1 MKRFAMAMTA
11 ASLAAMML
19 AGCGETDTNETA
31 AATESTAEAGTEAES
46 AAETET
52 EGKVYPE
59 EAYLD
64 NLTVGD
70 YVELGDYKGLEV
82 TVTKPEVSDELVD
95 TYIQNMLENNKEK
108 KEADR
113 AVEDGDIADI
123 KYVGKK
129 DGEAFE
135 GGSSDSYELQIG
147 SNTFID
153 GFEDGVIGMKKG
165 ETKDLNLTFPEDYG
179 NADLAGADVV
189 FTVTVNNVYEEVVPE
204 LTDEFIAGR
213 GIEGVSTVKEYNDYV
228 YENLMKSAEDQRDAE
243 AESKVLEL
251 LLANATVKGEA
262 KELTERYYD
271 RLKSNLTYAASMYGV
286 DLATFMQYSYGM
298 AEDQYEEEMQKAAKQ
313 TTEQLLLLQAVAEA
327 EGLTVSDEEIEKD
340 LEEKAADYGYEST
353 DAYKEALGSEL
364 KGYREYLM
372 VEKVT
377 EFLVENAKVTEVAA
391 AEAET
396 AEASTEETTEA
407 STEETTGT
415 EAAAETETGSET
427 AAETETETE

>member
-31 AATESTAEAGTEAES
+31 AATESTTEAGTEAES

-52 EGKVYPE
+52 EEKVYPE

-135 GGSSDSYELQIG
+135 GGSSDSYELRIG

-228 YENLMKSAEDQRDAE
+228 YENLMKAAEDQRDAE

-251 LLANATVKGEA
+251 LLENATVKGEA

-271 RLKSNLTYAASMYGV
+271 RLKNNLTYAASMYGV

-313 TTEQLLLLQAVAEA
+313 TTEQLMLLQAVAEA

-340 LEEKAADYGYEST
+340 LEEKAAEYGYESA

-407 STEETTGT
+407 STEETSGT

>member
-19 AGCGETDTNETA
+19 AGCGNGDAGETNTA
-31 AATESTAEAGTEAES
+31 AESTAEAGTES
-46 AAETET
+46 AAETES
-52 EGKVYPE
+52 EEKVYPE

-108 KEADR
+108 KEVDR

-135 GGSSDSYELQIG
+135 GGSSDSYELSIG

-153 GFEDGVIGMKKG
+153 GFEDGVIGMKTG
-165 ETKDLNLTFPEDYG
+165 ETKDLNLTFPEDYS

-189 FTVTVNNVYEEVVPE
+189 FTVTVNHVYEEVVPE
-204 LTDEFIAGR
+204 LTDEFVAAR
-213 GIEGVSTVKEYNDYV
+213 GIEGVSTVEDYRKYV
-228 YENLMKSAEDQRDAE
+228 YDNLMTAAQDQRDAE
-243 AESKVLEL
+243 VESQVIEQ
-251 LLANATVKGEA
+251 LLANATIKGEA
-262 KELTERYYD
+262 TELVTRYYD
-271 RLKSNLTYAASMYGV
+271 RLKDNLTYAASMYGV

-298 AEDQYEEEMQKAAKQ
+298 AEDQYEEEMQNAAKQ
-313 TTEQLLLLQAVAEA
+313 TTEQLMLMQAVAEK

-340 LEEKAADYGYEST
+340 LEEKAADYGYESA
-353 DAYKEALGSEL
+353 DAYKEALGSEV

-377 EFLVENAKVTEVAA
+377 DYLVENAKVTEVEASETETETAA
-391 AEAET
+391 A
-396 AEASTEETTEA
+396 EETTEA
-407 STEETTGT
+407 SAEESS
-415 EAAAETETGSET
+415 EAETAS
-427 AAETETETE
+427 ETETE